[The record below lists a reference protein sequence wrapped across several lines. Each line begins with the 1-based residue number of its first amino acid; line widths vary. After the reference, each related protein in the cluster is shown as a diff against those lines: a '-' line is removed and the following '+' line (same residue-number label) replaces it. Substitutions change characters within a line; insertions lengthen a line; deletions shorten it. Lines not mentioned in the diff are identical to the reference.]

1 MSSTGRRNWAAVIG
15 DVVGS
20 RQATSRSRLQ
30 QRLDKALAAV
40 NAAVKPVQPLTPTI
54 GDEFQGM
61 FERIEEAMEA
71 SFRLRVELV
80 GKVDVRI
87 GIGWGTL
94 RTEDPSR
101 TPFGQD
107 GPCWWRA
114 REALQ
119 ELARTERSNQEP
131 NSLRTVCRTGT
142 VQEPVF
148 NAILVLRDQILS
160 GIDEDDATILRL
172 LIGGASQQDAASR
185 LDVNKSSVSRRMQ
198 SHGLAALLRSREHLA
213 RPA

>member
-1 MSSTGRRNWAAVIG
+1 MSSTRRNWAAVIG

-20 RQATSRSRLQ
+20 RQVASRSRLQ
-30 QRLDKALAAV
+30 SRLDQALATI
-40 NAAVKPVQPLTPTI
+40 NESMNPIQQMTPTI

-61 FERIEEAMEA
+61 FGTIEEAIEA
-71 SFRLRVELV
+71 SFRLRVELMT
-80 GKVDVRI
+80 KVEVRI

-94 RTEDPSR
+94 RTQDPRR

-131 NSLRTVCRTGT
+131 HSLRTVCRIGSR
-142 VQEPVF
+142 QEVAY
-148 NAILVLRDQILS
+148 NAVLVLRDQLLS
-160 GIDEDDATILRL
+160 AIDDHDATILRM
-172 LIGGASQQDAASR
+172 LIGGASQQDAAEH
-185 LDVNKSSVSRRMQ
+185 LGLNKSSISRRMQ
-198 SHGLAALLRSREHLA
+198 SHGLAAILRSRDHLS
-213 RPA
+213 PAA

>member
-1 MSSTGRRNWAAVIG
+1 MSSTGRRHWAAVIG

-20 RQATSRSRLQ
+20 RQATSRLRLQ

-40 NAAVKPVQPLTPTI
+40 NEAMASVQPLTPTL

-61 FERIEEAMEA
+61 YGRVEDAIEA

-80 GKVDVRI
+80 GKVDVRV

-94 RTEDPSR
+94 RTQDASR

-131 NSLRTVCRTGT
+131 SSLRTVCRTGN
-142 VQEPVF
+142 VQEQPY

-160 GIDEDDATILRL
+160 SIDEGDATILKL
-172 LIGGASQQDAASR
+172 LISGASQQEAAAR
-185 LDVNKSSVSRRMQ
+185 LGVNKSSVSRRMQ
-198 SHGLAALLRSREHLA
+198 SHGLAALLRSRVHLA
-213 RPA
+213 GPA

>member
-1 MSSTGRRNWAAVIG
+1 MGSTRGNWAAVIG

-20 RQATSRSRLQ
+20 RQVASRSRLQ
-30 QRLDKALAAV
+30 DHLDQALASL
-40 NAAVKPVQPLTPTI
+40 NTSLNPIQPMTPTI

-61 FERIEEAMEA
+61 FATIDEAIEA
-71 SFRLRVELV
+71 SFRLRVELMT
-80 GKVDVRI
+80 KVDVRI

-94 RTEDPSR
+94 RTQDPRR

-131 NSLRTVCRTGT
+131 HSLRTVCRTGSSK
-142 VQEPVF
+142 EAEY
-148 NAILVLRDQILS
+148 NAILVLRDQLLS
-160 GIDEDDATILRL
+160 AIDDHDATILRM
-172 LIGGASQQDAASR
+172 LIGGASQQDAADR
-185 LDVNKSSVSRRMQ
+185 LGLNKSSISRRMQ
-198 SHGLAALLRSREHLA
+198 RHGLAAILRSRDHLS
-213 RPA
+213 PAA

>member
-1 MSSTGRRNWAAVIG
+1 MSSTGRQNWAAIIG

-20 RQATSRSRLQ
+20 RQATSRSGLQ
-30 QRLDKALAAV
+30 KRLDKALAAV
-40 NAAVKPVQPLTPTI
+40 NEAMVPVQPLTPTL

-61 FERIEEAMEA
+61 FGRVEDAIEA

-94 RTEDPSR
+94 RTQDQSR

-114 REALQ
+114 RDALE

-131 NSLRTVCRTGT
+131 NSLRTVCRTGS
-142 VQEPVF
+142 VQEQSF
-148 NAILVLRDQILS
+148 NAILVLRDQLFS
-160 GIDEDDATILRL
+160 SIDDADATIVKL
-172 LIGGASQQDAASR
+172 LIRGASQQDAASR
-185 LDVNKSSVSRRMQ
+185 LGVNKSSVSRRMQ

-213 RPA
+213 GPA

>member
-1 MSSTGRRNWAAVIG
+1 MTSTGRRNWAAVIG

-20 RQATSRSRLQ
+20 RKATNRSRLQ
-30 QRLDKALAAV
+30 RRLDNSLGALNDAMG
-40 NAAVKPVQPLTPTI
+40 PVQPLTSTL
-54 GDEFQGM
+54 GDEFQGL
-61 FERIEEAMEA
+61 FDRVEDAVEA
-71 SFRLRVELV
+71 SFRLRVELA
-80 GKVDVRI
+80 GRVDVRI

-94 RTEDPSR
+94 RTQDPAR

-114 REALQ
+114 REALE

-131 NSLRTVCRTGT
+131 HSLRTVCRTGT
-142 VQEPVF
+142 VREAAF

-160 GIDEDDATILRL
+160 GIDETDATILRL
-172 LIGGASQQDAASR
+172 LMDGASQQDAAAE
-185 LDVNKSSVSRRMQ
+185 LGVNKSSVSRRMQ
-198 SHGLAALLRSREHLA
+198 THGLAALVRSRQHLA

>member
-1 MSSTGRRNWAAVIG
+1 MGSTRRNWAAVIG

-20 RQATSRSRLQ
+20 RQAASRSRLQ
-30 QRLDKALAAV
+30 SRLDQSLAV
-40 NAAVKPVQPLTPTI
+40 INDSMKPIQPMTPTI

-61 FERIEEAMEA
+61 FATIEEAIEA
-71 SFRLRVELV
+71 SFRLRVELKR
-80 GKVDVRI
+80 KVDVRI

-94 RTEDPSR
+94 RTQDPRR

-131 NSLRTVCRTGT
+131 HSLRTVCRTDT
-142 VQEPVF
+142 REEAAY
-148 NAILVLRDQILS
+148 NAILVLRDQLLS
-160 GIDEDDATILRL
+160 AIDDHDATILRL
-172 LIGGASQQDAASR
+172 LIGGASQQDAADR
-185 LDVNKSSVSRRMQ
+185 LGLNKSSISRRMQ
-198 SHGLAALLRSREHLA
+198 SHGLAALLRSRDHLS
-213 RPA
+213 PAA

>member
-1 MSSTGRRNWAAVIG
+1 MSPTGRQNWAAVIG

-30 QRLDKALAAV
+30 QRLDKALAVV
-40 NAAVKPVQPLTPTI
+40 NAAMATVQPLTPTL

-61 FERIEEAMEA
+61 FGRIEDAIEA

-94 RTEDPSR
+94 RTQDEGR

-114 REALQ
+114 RDALE

-131 NSLRTVCRTGT
+131 TSLRTVCRTGNA
-142 VQEPVF
+142 QEQLY
-148 NAILVLRDQILS
+148 NAILVLRDQTLS
-160 GIDEDDATILRL
+160 GIDEADATILKL
-172 LIGGASQQDAASR
+172 VMSGASQQEAAAR
-185 LDVNKSSVSRRMQ
+185 LGINKSSVSRRMQ

-213 RPA
+213 GPA

>member
-1 MSSTGRRNWAAVIG
+1 MSSTGRQNWAAIIG

-20 RQATSRSRLQ
+20 RQAASRSRLQ
-30 QRLDKALAAV
+30 QRLDKALVAV
-40 NAAVKPVQPLTPTI
+40 NTAMAPVQPLTPTL

-61 FERIEEAMEA
+61 FGRVEDAIEA
-71 SFRLRVELV
+71 SLRLRVELV

-94 RTEDPSR
+94 RTQDPSR

-114 REALQ
+114 RDALQ

-131 NSLRTVCRTGT
+131 NSLRTVCRTGNA
-142 VQEPVF
+142 QEQPY

-160 GIDEDDATILRL
+160 GVDEGDATILKL
-172 LIGGASQQDAASR
+172 LIGGASQQEAATR
-185 LDVNKSSVSRRMQ
+185 LGVNKSSVSRRMQ
-198 SHGLAALLRSREHLA
+198 SHGLSALLRSREHLA

>member
-1 MSSTGRRNWAAVIG
+1 MTSKGRQNWAAVIG

-30 QRLDKALAAV
+30 QRLDRALAAV
-40 NAAVKPVQPLTPTI
+40 NEAMVPVQPLTPTL

-61 FERIEEAMEA
+61 YGRLEDAMEA
-71 SFRLRVELV
+71 SLRLRVDLLD
-80 GKVDVRI
+80 KVVVRI

-94 RTEDPSR
+94 RTQDASR

-114 REALQ
+114 RDALE

-131 NSLRTVCRTGT
+131 NSLRTVCRTGNA
-142 VQEPVF
+142 QEQPY

-160 GIDEDDATILRL
+160 SIDEGDATILKL
-172 LIGGASQQDAASR
+172 LIGGASQQEAATR
-185 LDVNKSSVSRRMQ
+185 LGVNKSSVSRRMQ
-198 SHGLAALLRSREHLA
+198 SHGLSALLRSREHLA

>member
-1 MSSTGRRNWAAVIG
+1 MGSTGRQHWAAVIG

-40 NAAVKPVQPLTPTI
+40 NEGMAAVQPLTPTL
-54 GDEFQGM
+54 GDEFQAM
-61 FERIEEAMEA
+61 FGRVEDAIEA

-94 RTEDPSR
+94 RTQDQSR

-114 REALQ
+114 RDALE

-142 VQEPVF
+142 AQEPAY
-148 NAILVLRDQILS
+148 NAILVLRDQILA
-160 GIDEDDATILRL
+160 GIDEPDATILKL
-172 LIGGASQQDAASR
+172 LIGGASQQEAAFQ
-185 LDVNKSSVSRRMQ
+185 LKLNKSSISRRMQ
-198 SHGLAALLRSREHLA
+198 NHGLAALLRSREHLA
-213 RPA
+213 GPA

>member
-1 MSSTGRRNWAAVIG
+1 MGSTRRNWAAVIG

-20 RQATSRSRLQ
+20 RQVASRSRLQ
-30 QRLDKALAAV
+30 GHLDQALASL
-40 NAAVKPVQPLTPTI
+40 NTSLNPIQPMTPTI

-61 FERIEEAMEA
+61 FATIDEAIEA
-71 SFRLRVELV
+71 SFRLRVELMT
-80 GKVDVRI
+80 KVDVRI

-94 RTEDPSR
+94 RTQDPRR

-131 NSLRTVCRTGT
+131 HSLRTVCRTGSR
-142 VQEPVF
+142 QEAEY
-148 NAILVLRDQILS
+148 NAILVLRDQLLS
-160 GIDEDDATILRL
+160 AIDDHDATILRM
-172 LIGGASQQDAASR
+172 LIGGASQQDAADR
-185 LDVNKSSVSRRMQ
+185 LGLNKSSVSRRMQ
-198 SHGLAALLRSREHLA
+198 MHGLAAILRSRDHLS
-213 RPA
+213 PSG